1 MIPGQGTRFRKPP
14 LRIHMLQQ
22 KIPYAAVNT
31 WCSQKKKKAVTLAD
45 RRCGDT
51 EQKPLSTK
59 SRDVSQ
65 GFGLEA
71 EV

>member
-1 MIPGQGTRFRKPP
+1 
-14 LRIHMLQQ
+14 MLQQ

-31 WCSQKKKKAVTLAD
+31 WCSQKKKKKGAVTLAD
-45 RRCGDT
+45 RHCGDA
-51 EQKPLSTK
+51 EQKLLSTK
-59 SRDVSQ
+59 SRDAPQ

>member
-1 MIPGQGTRFRKPP
+1 
-14 LRIHMLQQ
+14 MLQQ

-31 WCSQKKKKAVTLAD
+31 WCSKKKKKKAVTLAD
-45 RRCGDT
+45 RRCGDP

>member
-1 MIPGQGTRFRKPP
+1 
-14 LRIHMLQQ
+14 MLLQ

-31 WCSQKKKKAVTLAD
+31 WSSQKKRKKAVTLVD

-65 GFGLEA
+65 GFGLKA

>member
-1 MIPGQGTRFRKPP
+1 
-14 LRIHMLQQ
+14 MLQQ

-31 WCSQKKKKAVTLAD
+31 WCSQKKKKKKKAVTLAD

-65 GFGLEA
+65 GFSLEA

>member
-1 MIPGQGTRFRKPP
+1 
-14 LRIHMLQQ
+14 MLQQ

-31 WCSQKKKKAVTLAD
+31 WCSQKKKAVTLAD
-45 RRCGDT
+45 RRCGDA
-51 EQKPLSTK
+51 EQKLLSTK
-59 SRDVSQ
+59 SRDAPQ

>member
-1 MIPGQGTRFRKPP
+1 MRP
-14 LRIHMLQQ
+14 LRGLQETRV
-22 KIPYAAVNT
+22 ATREESGV
-31 WCSQKKKKAVTLAD
+31 KKKKAVTLAD